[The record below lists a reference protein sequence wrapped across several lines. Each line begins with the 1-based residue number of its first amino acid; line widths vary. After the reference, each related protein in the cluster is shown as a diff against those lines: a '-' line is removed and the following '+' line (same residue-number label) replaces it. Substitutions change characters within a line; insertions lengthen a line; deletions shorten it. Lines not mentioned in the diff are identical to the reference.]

1 MLRRAPASPN
11 GSRQRKDEME
21 GQEDTSPHLLV
32 DKRDGIAY
40 VTLNR
45 PEKRN
50 AFSPEML
57 VRLCDAWSDIAN
69 DPSMRVVLRKM
80 QNQV

>member
-1 MLRRAPASPN
+1 MTPKE
-11 GSRQRKDEME
+11 GSA
-21 GQEDTSPHLLV
+21 PHLLV

-45 PEKRN
+45 PDKRN

-57 VRLCDAWSDIAN
+57 VRLCDAWADIAN
-69 DPSMRVVLRKM
+69 DTDVLVVLR
-80 QNQV
+80 